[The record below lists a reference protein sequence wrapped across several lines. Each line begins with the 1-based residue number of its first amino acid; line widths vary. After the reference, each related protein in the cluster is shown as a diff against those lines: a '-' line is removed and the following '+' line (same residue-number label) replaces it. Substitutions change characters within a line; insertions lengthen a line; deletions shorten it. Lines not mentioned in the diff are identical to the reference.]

1 MNALEV
7 AEVQVGRFIDKI
19 SSNRR
24 TPSLLSFPRN
34 PETLAQ
40 LAYPHLGVSVERI
53 SALSDLKITAHLRN
67 VHGYRGLKAQSE
79 EILMGFIIAPGLRY
93 CVIYANPDF
102 GPAAER
108 FTLAHEI
115 GHLELEIA
123 PRMSPGQASL
133 FLSEAEQTLR
143 MSRDTPLSLPI
154 DENVGPRVRPP
165 KNELFANMFAA
176 ALLMPER
183 EARRVIPKDMDFTEQ
198 QRQMMVTF
206 GVSAAASRVR
216 LQQLGLTARTD
227 PASVLFPA

>member
-1 MNALEV
+1 
-7 AEVQVGRFIDKI
+7 
-19 SSNRR
+19 
-24 TPSLLSFPRN
+24 
-34 PETLAQ
+34 
-40 LAYPHLGVSVERI
+40 
-53 SALSDLKITAHLRN
+53 
-67 VHGYRGLKAQSE
+67 
-79 EILMGFIIAPGLRY
+79 MGFIIAPGLRY

-154 DENVGPRVRPP
+154 DEKVGPRVRPP

-183 EARRVIPKDMDFTEQ
+183 EVRRVIPKDMDFTEQ